1 MPTEFAEKMIRD
13 CGYRYAL
20 DQDEGRVFLV
30 RKQTDSSTEIPEAEI
45 EWLTGH
51 GVPDPL
57 NMAFW
62 DGFNEADIEGSG
74 DATNMALGDEDWNG
88 AIRTQ
93 VLASVPG
100 GPEIGLPI
108 KSWWQD
114 QVLRDPSLQ
123 NHGLLR
129 GGQHWEDIYW
139 KERE

>member
-62 DGFNEADIEGSG
+62 DGFNEAVGWFNSWESDS
-74 DATNMALGDEDWNG
+74 W
-88 AIRTQ
+88 
-93 VLASVPG
+93 PG
-100 GPEIGLPI
+100 HCGYRRV
-108 KSWWQD
+108 W
-114 QVLRDPSLQ
+114 
-123 NHGLLR
+123 
-129 GGQHWEDIYW
+129 
-139 KERE
+139 